1 MKKVDHPN
9 IVKML
14 DIYQTNNNMY
24 IVTEYCGDGD
34 LNSYLKKKK
43 KVPENEA
50 IEFLREIVS
59 GFKYLN

>member
-43 KVPENEA
+43 KVPEH
-50 IEFLREIVS
+50 
-59 GFKYLN
+59 